1 MPVRPETRLFLAM
14 RALFPFP
21 VADDVLVDITLK
33 IKDVLASVEMSY
45 LVGILEAADRRLHK
59 EEEAP

>member
-1 MPVRPETRLFLAM
+1 M

-33 IKDVLASVEMSY
+33 IKNVLASVEMSY